1 MLSFNNISAIRTLFT
16 LSKSGCDTSRS
27 LIRKNCCVFV
37 RCTKVS
43 LAHVTD
49 VILRIFILMSL
60 MRNYL
65 VGNSAYFKAAIDT
78 SNDFHV
84 RTVIDTVRINHVFT
98 GRLCVG
104 MITSLYYEAL
114 SVSVNDMPI
123 RKMITNVGRE
133 ITAGNYRNTAFLSK
147 YVAGRIFGGGI
158 SYGKCTAADINS
170 TVEGIYVTVNRLKGT
185 ALDSGSSPVT
195 DQIVILRCGK
205 ATVFNGKRTCSSN
218 ADAVN
223 IFEIKASARD
233 SKVSANYHCVLVVID
248 ILYVNSFTVKLPL
261 HVAFNN
267 DLLDNCESL
276 SVL

>member
-1 MLSFNNISAIRTLFT
+1 
-16 LSKSGCDTSRS
+16 
-27 LIRKNCCVFV
+27 
-37 RCTKVS
+37 
-43 LAHVTD
+43 
-49 VILRIFILMSL
+49 MSL

-84 RTVIDTVRINHVFT
+84 RTVIDTVRIDHVFT

-114 SVSVNDMPI
+114 SVSVNDVPI
-123 RKMITNVGRE
+123 CKMITNVSRE

-147 YVAGRIFGGGI
+147 YVAGRPLGGGI
-158 SYGKCTAADINS
+158 GYSKFTAADINS

-195 DQIVILRCGK
+195 DQIIIRRCGK

-218 ADAVN
+218 ADTVN
-223 IFEIKASARD
+223 IIEVEGSARD
-233 SKVSANYHCVLVVID
+233 SKVSANYHCVIIYID
-248 ILYVNSFTVKLPL
+248 ILYVKRFAIKIPGYI
-261 HVAFNN
+261 AFND
-267 DLLDNCESL
+267 DLLDNGQSL
-276 SVL
+276 SVKPSFHRLFKRSVIYVSDISES